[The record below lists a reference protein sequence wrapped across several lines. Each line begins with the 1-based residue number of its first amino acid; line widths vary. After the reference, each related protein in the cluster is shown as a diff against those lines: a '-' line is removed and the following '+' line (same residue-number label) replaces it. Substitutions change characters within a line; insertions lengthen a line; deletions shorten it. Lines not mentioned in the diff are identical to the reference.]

1 MQAVY
6 HANTTSLSVEVY
18 RGLSAN
24 GTDRIGPTDSPAT
37 VYFYLLSSTAVFGR
51 DFSASNGSVG
61 FSAGVTR

>member
-1 MQAVY
+1 
-6 HANTTSLSVEVY
+6 VEVY